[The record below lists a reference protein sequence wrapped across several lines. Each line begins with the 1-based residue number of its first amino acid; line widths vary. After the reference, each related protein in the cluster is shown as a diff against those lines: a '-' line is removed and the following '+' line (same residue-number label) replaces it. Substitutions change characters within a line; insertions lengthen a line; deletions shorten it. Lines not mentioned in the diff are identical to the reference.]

1 MEQVKSIY
9 IGADLILSLTRASFV
24 DTFCFKIKLIKNED
38 VVIITHPKSQQLTD
52 NKALFEKWLNKIDT
66 ELGKYYTTGE
76 EDFEDTNEILGM
88 AGFTNLNNNP
98 QRIYDESNTPIII
111 MDKSVNKEYL
121 ESGEAAPYFKIL
133 AIHNPDDID
142 DFNDANIDMAI
153 AGHTLNG
160 EINIPKL
167 RELFISSKY
176 KKGYQKVG
184 NTKLYINAGCGTK
197 GIKVRLFNHPT
208 LNLYRINKTS
218 TK

>member
-1 MEQVKSIY
+1 
-9 IGADLILSLTRASFV
+9 
-24 DTFCFKIKLIKNED
+24 
-38 VVIITHPKSQQLTD
+38 
-52 NKALFEKWLNKIDT
+52 
-66 ELGKYYTTGE
+66 
-76 EDFEDTNEILGM
+76 
-88 AGFTNLNNNP
+88 
-98 QRIYDESNTPIII
+98 
-111 MDKSVNKEYL
+111 
-121 ESGEAAPYFKIL
+121 
-133 AIHNPDDID
+133 
-142 DFNDANIDMAI
+142 MAI

-208 LNLYRINKTS
+208 LNLSRINKTS